1 MDFPFQHGCRLMID
15 TTNLGAL
22 TPLPEGGKSLL
33 IPLEP
38 TFVGKP
44 PSAAQLQR

>member
-1 MDFPFQHGCRLMID
+1 MID

-33 IPLEP
+33 IPFHL
-38 TFVGKP
+38 TSFGKP
-44 PSAAQLQR
+44 QSAGELQR